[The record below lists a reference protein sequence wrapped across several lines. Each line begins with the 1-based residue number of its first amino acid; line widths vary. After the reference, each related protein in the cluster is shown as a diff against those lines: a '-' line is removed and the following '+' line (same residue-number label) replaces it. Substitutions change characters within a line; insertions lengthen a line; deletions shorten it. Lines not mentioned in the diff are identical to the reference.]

1 MVQILENNNMLI
13 MKTTY
18 CLKWEASLLL
28 HIHIHRHLD
37 RDTKL
42 LKNCSKTVQKLFKNC
57 SKTVQKLFKNC
68 SKTVQKL
75 LHFYKLS

>member
-1 MVQILENNNMLI
+1 

-37 RDTKL
+37 RDTD
-42 LKNCSKTVQKLFKNC
+42 TD
-57 SKTVQKLFKNC
+57 TD
-68 SKTVQKL
+68 TETDTYIMTD
-75 LHFYKLS
+75 FYRDT